1 MAAIPE
7 DQKLIPLRAAV
18 QNYAWG
24 LPSSANSLVARL
36 HSLNS
41 GEAVSTVKPYA
52 ELWIGT
58 HPNGPAELI
67 SSTPM
72 SLSEF
77 LSKNDLPDIPYLL
90 KVLSVA
96 KPLSIQAHPDKTLAA
111 ELHARNPSAYKD
123 DNHKPEMCVALSQ
136 FEGMCNFRPIEEI
149 KAHLEA
155 LPDMAQLCDAESVNS
170 ILSTSTDAISRKK
183 AIRHLFSTLMTAS
196 ADSVQETLVSIEE
209 DRKSRKVQTDA
220 DRLFLRLVQYYPGDV
235 GCFAAYLLN
244 YVQIQPGQAFFMAA
258 NEPHAYLAG
267 QCVEIMA
274 RSDNV
279 VRAGLTPKFKDVSTL
294 VDMLTYQ
301 DAYPTIMNG
310 DALDEFSMLYEPPV
324 EEFQLIKSVIPTGKK
339 QVLPGLKGASIILC
353 MDGHGWI
360 AVTRKSVEKEKHVK
374 YALSA
379 GRIYY
384 VADGIS
390 VQVEACDSAVSGAA
404 SPELVL
410 FRASINQKQI

>member
-1 MAAIPE
+1 MPAIPE
-7 DQKLIPLRAAV
+7 DQRLIPLRAAV

-24 LPSSANSLVARL
+24 IPGGANSLVARL

-41 GEAVSTVKPYA
+41 GEAVSTLKPYA

-58 HPNGPAELI
+58 HPSGPAELI

-77 LSKNDLPDIPYLL
+77 LKEKSLPDIPYLL

-111 ELHARNPSAYKD
+111 KLHATNPTAYKD

-149 KAHLEA
+149 RAHLEA
-155 LPDMAQLCDAESVNS
+155 IPDMAKLCDAEALDS
-170 ILSTSTDAISRKK
+170 ILSTSTDAVSRKK
-183 AIRHLFSTLMTAS
+183 AIRHIFSTLMNAS
-196 ADSVQETLVSIEE
+196 VESVEEALVSIEE
-209 DRKSRKVQTDA
+209 DRSSRKVQTDA
-220 DRLFLRLVQYYPGDV
+220 DKLFLRLVQQYPGDV

-244 YVQIQPGQAFFMAA
+244 YVQIEPGQAFFMAA
-258 NEPHAYLAG
+258 NEPHAYLLG

-310 DALDEFSMLYEPPV
+310 DALDEFSTVYEPPV
-324 EEFQLIKSVIPTGKK
+324 DEFQLIKSVIPPGTKH
-339 QVLPGLKGASIILC
+339 VLTELKGASIIFCL
-353 MDGHGWI
+353 DGHGWV
-360 AVTRKSVEKEKHVK
+360 AVTHKSGDEEKHMKFV
-374 YALSA
+374 LSA

-384 VADGIS
+384 VANETS
-390 VQVEACDSAVSGAA
+390 VQVQACASAVSGAT

-410 FRASINQKQI
+410 FRASVNQKKV